1 MKTDFLRA
9 LAGALLALAALTGS
23 AVAQDMHLAS
33 TTDMNNIYAR
43 LAELESRVAAGNVA
57 TSGGT
62 CGAASEGCCDDC
74 CKAGF
79 IAGAEALWLKAFQG
93 DGAFGDF
100 NYDDGFRFWIGY
112 QRADGLG
119 IRFRYFDFDQEAD
132 NGDLFE
138 TTHTDLE
145 IYDTVQIGCNW
156 DLVVGAGIRYLD
168 INFSTERA
176 EIVPAAP
183 VPPVILQSFTGTG
196 PVVTA
201 ELYRHV
207 SDRAALYVIGRE
219 SILVGNFRDD
229 GDLQEDSTLMVSEI
243 QLGGQLHREMS
254 SGALLFGRAGW
265 EAQYYHDL
273 SDDNETPISLLGVA
287 FSAGIMR

>member
-1 MKTDFLRA
+1 MKTDLLRT
-9 LAGALLALAALTGS
+9 LAGAVLALAALTGS
-23 AVAQDMHLAS
+23 AAAQDMHLAS

-57 TSGGT
+57 LSGGGT
-62 CGAASEGCCDDC
+62 CGADSAGCCDDC

-79 IAGAEALWLKAFQG
+79 IAGAEAVWMKAFEG

-132 NGDLFE
+132 NSDVFE

-168 INFSTERA
+168 VNFSTVGDEVF
-176 EIVPAAP
+176 E
-183 VPPVILQSFTGTG
+183 SFTGPG

-207 SDRAALYVIGRE
+207 SDRAALYAIGRE

-243 QLGGQLHREMS
+243 QLGGQLHREIS

-273 SDDNETPISLLGVA
+273 SDGNETPISLMGVA

>member
-9 LAGALLALAALTGS
+9 LAGALLALAAFTGS
-23 AVAQDMHLAS
+23 AAAQDMHLAS

-43 LAELESRVAAGNVA
+43 LAELESRAAASNVA
-57 TSGGT
+57 YSGGN
-62 CGAASEGCCDDC
+62 CGAVSDGCCDDC

-79 IAGAEALWLKAFQG
+79 IAGAEAVWMKAFEG
-93 DGAFGDF
+93 DGDFGDF

-168 INFSTERA
+168 VNFSDVGDDVFE
-176 EIVPAAP
+176 
-183 VPPVILQSFTGTG
+183 SFTGPG

-207 SDRAALYVIGRE
+207 SERAALYAIGRE

-243 QLGGQLHREMS
+243 QLGGQLHRELD

-273 SDDNETPISLLGVA
+273 SDDNETPISLIGVV

>member
-9 LAGALLALAALTGS
+9 LAGAFVALALTGS
-23 AVAQDMHLAS
+23 ASAQDMHLAS
-33 TTDMNNIYAR
+33 TTDMNNVYAR

-62 CGAASEGCCDDC
+62 CGAASDGCCDDC

-132 NGDLFE
+132 NGDVFE

-168 INFSTERA
+168 VNFSVVGDEVF
-176 EIVPAAP
+176 E
-183 VPPVILQSFTGTG
+183 SFTGPG

-201 ELYRHV
+201 ELYRHI
-207 SDRAALYVIGRE
+207 SDRAALYAIGRE
-219 SILVGNFRDD
+219 SILVGNFRDN
-229 GDLQEDSTLMVSEI
+229 GLLQEDSTLMVSEI
-243 QLGGQLHREMS
+243 QLGGQVHREMS

-273 SDDNETPISLLGVA
+273 SDDNETPISLLGVG

>member
-1 MKTDFLRA
+1 MKRDFLRA
-9 LAGALLALAALTGS
+9 LAACALVAASFGS
-23 AVAQDMHLAS
+23 ATAQDIQLAS
-33 TTDMNNIYAR
+33 ATDMNSIYAR
-43 LAELESRVAAGNVA
+43 LAELESRVAAGNA
-57 TSGGT
+57 YGGGGS
-62 CGAASEGCCDDC
+62 CGADSDACCDDC

-79 IAGAEALWLKAFQG
+79 VGGGEALWLKAFEG
-93 DGAFGDF
+93 DGNFGDF

-138 TTHTDLE
+138 TSHTDLE

-168 INFSTERA
+168 INFSTE
-176 EIVPAAP
+176 EELTPPAIAQLA
-183 VPPVILQSFTGTG
+183 VLQSFTGTG

-207 SDRAALYVIGRE
+207 SDRAALYAIGRE
-219 SILVGNFRDD
+219 SILVGNFRDN
-229 GDLQEDSTLMVSEI
+229 GVLQEDSTLMVSEL
-243 QLGGQLHREMS
+243 QLGGQLHRETAG
-254 SGALLFGRAGW
+254 GALLFGRAGW

-273 SDDNETPISLLGVA
+273 SDDNETPISLIGVG

>member
-9 LAGALLALAALTGS
+9 LAGALLTLAVFTGS
-23 AVAQDMHLAS
+23 AAAQDMHLAS

-43 LAELESRVAAGNVA
+43 LAELESRVAAGNMG
-57 TSGGT
+57 SGGGGGS
-62 CGAASEGCCDDC
+62 CGAVDNGCCDDC

-79 IAGAEALWLKAFQG
+79 IGGGEVLWLKTFEG

-112 QRADGLG
+112 QGAGGLG

-132 NGDLFE
+132 NGDLFD
-138 TTHTDLE
+138 TKHTDLE

-156 DLVVGAGIRYLD
+156 DLLVGAGIRYLD
-168 INFSTERA
+168 INFSTTEG
-176 EIVPAAP
+176 ET
-183 VPPVILQSFTGTG
+183 LQSFTGPG

-201 ELYRHV
+201 ELYRHI
-207 SDRAALYVIGRE
+207 SDRAALYAIGRE

-229 GDLQEDSTLMVSEI
+229 GTLQEDSTLMVSEL

-273 SDDNETPISLLGVA
+273 SDDNETPISLIGVG

>member
-1 MKTDFLRA
+1 
-9 LAGALLALAALTGS
+9 
-23 AVAQDMHLAS
+23 
-33 TTDMNNIYAR
+33 MNNIYAR

-57 TSGGT
+57 YSGGGT
-62 CGAASEGCCDDC
+62 CGADSDGSCDDC

-79 IAGAEALWLKAFQG
+79 VAGAEAVWLKAFEG
-93 DGAFGDF
+93 DGNFGDF

-168 INFSTERA
+168 INFSTFDE
-176 EIVPAAP
+176 EIGPAQ
-183 VPPVILQSFTGTG
+183 IRLLESFTGTG

-201 ELYRHV
+201 ELYRHI

-219 SILVGNFRDD
+219 SILVGNFRDS
-229 GDLQEDSTLMVSEI
+229 GLLQEDSTLMVSEI
-243 QLGGQLHREMS
+243 QLGGQVHREMS
-254 SGALLFGRAGW
+254 SGALLFGRAGV

-273 SDDNETPISLLGVA
+273 SDDNETPISLMGVV